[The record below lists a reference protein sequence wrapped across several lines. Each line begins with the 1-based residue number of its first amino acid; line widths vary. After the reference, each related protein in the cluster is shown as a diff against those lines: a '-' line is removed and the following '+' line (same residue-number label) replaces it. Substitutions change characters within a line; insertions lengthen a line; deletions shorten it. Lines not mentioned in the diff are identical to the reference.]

1 MTRVSSWRAVMLALA
16 IALLTCGIA
25 APARAQSCT
34 FTASNVALGP
44 VDVLSSTPTTAAGNI
59 AVNCSTFLGLLNS
72 IQVTIELGEG
82 SAGRFGNL
90 RRLGG
95 PSGSGLAYDLFQN
108 ASHTTV
114 FGGSQGAHGGQPVVL
129 RDDTVLSLLTT
140 TGINVPIYAR
150 VPGAQNAAVPGAY
163 SSTFSRQP
171 LDVRATTE
179 TCRPLLGCTTRVSG
193 VTFAVQAQVRP
204 NCRVVADDLD
214 FGQHGLLERSVDAT
228 SQVRVTCTAGT
239 SYSMGLGYGLQAA
252 GIGGRQMRDLA
263 GHRVGYQL
271 YRDAARTQP
280 WGLVADGLATT
291 DAGTG
296 VSRPAT
302 VYGRVPAQPTPPPG
316 AYSDTV
322 VVTVTY

>member
-1 MTRVSSWRAVMLALA
+1 MTHVSSWRALMLALA

-44 VDVLSSTPTTAAGNI
+44 VDVLSSSPTTATGNI
-59 AVNCSTFLGLLNS
+59 AVNCSTIVCVLNL
-72 IQVTIELGEG
+72 IAVTIELGDG
-82 SAGRFGNL
+82 SAGLFGNL
-90 RRLGG
+90 RHLGG
-95 PSGSGLAYDLFQN
+95 PSGSGLAYDLYQN
-108 ASHTTV
+108 PTHTTI
-114 FGGSQGAHGGQPVVL
+114 FGGSQGTHGGQPVVL
-129 RDDTVLSLLTT
+129 TGAADLSLLRT
-140 TGINVPIYAR
+140 TGVNVPVYAR
-150 VPGAQNAAVPGAY
+150 APGAQNAATPGAY
-163 SSTFSRQP
+163 TSTFSRQP
-171 LDVRATTE
+171 IDVLATVSV
-179 TCRPLLGCTTRVSG
+179 CTTPLTC
-193 VTFAVQAQVRP
+193 VTTMTAFTFNVQAQVHP

-214 FGQHGLLERSVDAT
+214 FGQHGLLERTVDAT

-322 VVTVTY
+322 VVTVVY